1 MSTAFHILEA
11 DNGLPIIGETNPA
24 SHSVAVGFFVR
35 TGSRDESAEES
46 GVSHF
51 LEHMIFKGSKKRNS
65 EQLNA
70 ELDLIG
76 SSPNAY
82 TSEETTV
89 YYASCL
95 PRHLGRALE
104 VLSDIMRP
112 ALRND
117 DFNLEKKVILEEI
130 GMYEDQPGD
139 MVFDH
144 ARKLFFNEHPL
155 GNSVLGT
162 TASVQDLKRDQMADY
177 FQRRYQTGNMV
188 LACAGNFEFE
198 EFSKLALKYCG
209 RWPTGTPRRTE
220 IRQTAGSGGFDVRLD
235 QRTVLEHLIV
245 MNGGPPAASPLR
257 HAADLVSM
265 TIGDDSGSRMYWEIV
280 DPGHAESAGMSYRE
294 HEGTGIYYATV
305 ECEPG
310 KAQKNLDRVYK
321 IINNL
326 QTDGITQEELDVA
339 RTKLLSRMVRGSES
353 PMARLMSL
361 GNHWIYQRK
370 HISLEDEIRSYG
382 KVNMHQVRQLLDR
395 YPFKKM
401 TVQALGPGKKIKQP
415 V

>member
-1 MSTAFHILEA
+1 MSTAFHHLEA

-35 TGSRDESAEES
+35 TGSRDENADEA

-51 LEHMIFKGSKKRNS
+51 LEHMVFKGSKKRKA

-89 YYASCL
+89 FYASCL

-104 VLSDIMRP
+104 VLADIMRP
-112 ALRND
+112 ALRAE
-117 DFNLEKKVILEEI
+117 DFNLEKNVILEEI

-144 ARKLFFNEHPL
+144 ARKLFFGDHPL
-155 GNSVLGT
+155 GNSILGT
-162 TASVQDLKRDQMADY
+162 TSSITDLKRDQMADY
-177 FQRRYQTGNMV
+177 FQRRYQTGNIV
-188 LACAGNFEFE
+188 LACAGHFDFE
-198 EFSKLALKYCG
+198 EFAKLAQKHCG
-209 RWPTGTPRRTE
+209 RWPAGAPRRTE
-220 IRQTAGSGGFDVRLD
+220 IRQTAGTGEFDVRVD
-235 QRTVLEHLIV
+235 DRTILEHLVV
-245 MNGGPPAASPLR
+245 MNAGPPAASPLR
-257 HAADLVSM
+257 HAADLIAMAV
-265 TIGDDSGSRMYWEIV
+265 GDDSGSRMYWEIV
-280 DPGHAESAGMSYRE
+280 DPGHAESATMSFRE
-294 HEGTGIYYATV
+294 HEGTGLYYASV

-310 KAQKNLDRVYK
+310 KAQKNLERVFK
-321 IINNL
+321 IIDKL
-326 QTDGITQEELDVA
+326 QSGGITQEELDVA

-353 PMARLMSL
+353 PMSRLMSL

-370 HISLEDEIRSYG
+370 HISLEDEIRSYK

-401 TVQALGPGKKIKQP
+401 TVQALGPGKKLKP
-415 V
+415 LE